1 MMSILRF
8 LLRALVWFLFF
19 VVLLN
24 LIGWI
29 LCKCGV
35 LDRVVFDFDDEG
47 KKKEEGGSK

>member
-1 MMSILRF
+1 MISILRF
-8 LLRALVWFLFF
+8 FLRALVWFLFF

-35 LDRVVFDFDDEG
+35 LDQVVFDFDDDE
-47 KKKEEGGSK
+47 KKDQGGVK